1 MEILKP
7 VHDRHKSFYKRAYV
21 KRLHTTGVVYLI
33 SYETYVCFFDAKGR
47 FFRTW
52 RGYSR
57 TTMRHIVEFVKQF
70 GRGKGPLHK
79 KEWEAL
85 PVEEMSYDRAME
97 ARTGLLSM
105 EAKA

>member
-1 MEILKP
+1 MTELKP
-7 VHDRHKSFYKRAYV
+7 SHDERKSFYKKAYV
-21 KRLHTTGVVYLI
+21 TRLSTVGVTYLV

-57 TTMRHIVEFVKQF
+57 TTMRHVVEFVKQF
-70 GRGKGPLHK
+70 GHGKGPLTK

-85 PVEEMSYDRAME
+85 PIEETSYDRAME
-97 ARTGLLSM
+97 TRAELLSM

>member
-21 KRLHTTGVVYLI
+21 KRLSVVGVTYLV
-33 SYETYVCFFDAKGR
+33 SYETYVCCFDAKGR
-47 FFRTW
+47 FFRMW

-57 TTMRHIVEFVKQF
+57 TTMRHVVEFVKQF
-70 GRGKGPLHK
+70 GHGKGPLTK

-85 PVEEMSYDRAME
+85 PVEEASYDRAME
-97 ARTGLLSM
+97 ARTELLST